1 MTRMPQFLKKSHT
14 QILNVWSIYIQNWDK
29 QNIAEQSSQ
38 QIRVFHPFHQISHL
52 TKSLI
57 CSHLSFKR
65 CHGKP
70 CFFRMNSLSLCW
82 SMSTPITPPQST
94 LHSHESFEGLDLFSF
109 QMLRSWR
116 NHEKI
121 RPFTGDFFK
130 VFARS
135 QRKATKTLEY
145 NRLIFWKQSLA
156 KSDDDF
162 TPPKTNMD
170 TQKADFWKNWVFRTW
185 GEVAALL
192 LLLKHLRKFCQ
203 SRLPGICEWNSENKN
218 NKVKKYYWRKK
229 INVK

>member
-1 MTRMPQFLKKSHT
+1 MTRMPQFLKKKHT

-52 TKSLI
+52 KKSLV
-57 CSHLSFKR
+57 CSHLSFK
-65 CHGKP
+65 GAMVSLV
-70 CFFRMNSLSLCW
+70 FFRMNSLSLCW

-94 LHSHESFEGLDLFSF
+94 LHSHERFEGLDLFSF

-135 QRKATKTLEY
+135 QRKATKTLNTTGWFFESSPWP
-145 NRLIFWKQSLA
+145 NQMMTLHPRKPTWIPKKQTSEKIGFL
-156 KSDDDF
+156 
-162 TPPKTNMD
+162 
-170 TQKADFWKNWVFRTW
+170 
-185 GEVAALL
+185 GLEVKLQ
-192 LLLKHLRKFCQ
+192 RFFC
-203 SRLPGICEWNSENKN
+203 C
-218 NKVKKYYWRKK
+218 
-229 INVK
+229 